1 MVMMT
6 ILSGFGNVFAMEID
20 SAEIYGKG
28 TMDYHLQ
35 YWNDERQTWS
45 YVICNPAYYLHNG
58 IQYPAYC
65 VNSDLPGVIENGS
78 YGVTVDSMIDNVLV
92 WRAVINGYP
101 YNQHQT

>member
-1 MVMMT
+1 MKNKTKKIVAIIMVMMT

-45 YVICNPAYYLHNG
+45 YVICNPAYYSHNG
-58 IQYPAYC
+58 IQY
-65 VNSDLPGVIENGS
+65 
-78 YGVTVDSMIDNVLV
+78 
-92 WRAVINGYP
+92 
-101 YNQHQT
+101 QHIV